1 MVPCPEG
8 PVKMFQFTELCSK
21 PSPMLLASP
30 SFELGWVVNPLRGC
44 LLSFAQKFFANSF
57 FLPCARV
64 LLRILLALLPS
75 LDGGIPGHGPG
86 YLKCRISDFALH
98 LLRHFLTNDQVW
110 FGSGYSLRD
119 FVRVAAIIVYRLLT
133 LHWGFGGDV
142 KRGVLFAMKGQHF
155 RRSRVCWY
163 RHF

>member
-1 MVPCPEG
+1 MVWLQNFVVDLRRYCWLH
-8 PVKMFQFTELCSK
+8 F
-21 PSPMLLASP
+21 LLDVG
-30 SFELGWVVNPLRGC
+30 LVVNPQHSLRGC
-44 LLSFAQKFFANSF
+44 LLLFAQKFFAISF
-57 FLPCARV
+57 FLPYARV

-98 LLRHFLTNDQVW
+98 LLGHFLANDQVW
-110 FGSGYSLRD
+110 FGSKYSLRN
-119 FVRVAAIIVYRLLT
+119 FVRVAAIIVYRLPT
-133 LHWGFGGDV
+133 LHWGVGGDV